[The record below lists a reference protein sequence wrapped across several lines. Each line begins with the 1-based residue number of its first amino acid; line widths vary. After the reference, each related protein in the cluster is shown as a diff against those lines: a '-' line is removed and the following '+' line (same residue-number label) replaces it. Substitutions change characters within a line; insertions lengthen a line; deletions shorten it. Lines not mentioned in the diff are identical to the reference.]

1 VFWSNVGREHEDLQF
16 GRLISAGLTTVIC
29 LFWTV
34 PVSFVASLSSVQGLR
49 QELEWVDDLL
59 TAAPWLEPLFELLAP
74 QLLVILNAL
83 LPILLAFVTTFE
95 GSVSGSINQ
104 ASLFVKLAAFMI
116 IQTFFVR

>member
-1 VFWSNVGREHEDLQF
+1 V
-16 GRLISAGLTTVIC
+16 A
-29 LFWTV
+29 
-34 PVSFVASLSSVQGLR
+34 FVASLSSVQGLR
-49 QELEWVDDLL
+49 AEVEWVDDLL
-59 TAAPWLEPLFELLAP
+59 NSAPWLEPLFELLAP

-83 LPILLAFVTTFE
+83 LPILLAVVTTFE